1 MTIRS
6 YLEKF
11 AQETPQATALRYFEA
26 KDWHARSW
34 ADFLAGVRAVAEA
47 YGPRFALCPRAEN
60 VALMLPNG
68 PEWMEAY
75 LACSG
80 AGVGVVPLDPKLHSA
95 EVEYILKDSGAV
107 VVTTDKAHLDLM
119 RLIAPNLPDLRAVV
133 LVDAGEVGPDAL
145 GDVPLFD
152 YVALKSDPET
162 VRRAA
167 GHEAWYGTHVAQEED
182 VASIIYT
189 SGTTGKPKGAMLTHA
204 NFTADIEGALRA
216 FDDMTVDGNDTLLVV
231 LPLFHA
237 FSFCTNF
244 VLGLFRG
251 CQMAFVRSLYTIG
264 EDIRV
269 LQPTIVM
276 SVPLLAEKM
285 FDRIDAK
292 IKASKKARFLMAV
305 GLGGLV
311 RHNVRKGLGGRLR
324 FMIVGGAPC
333 PKHVLEG
340 FRRLAL
346 PVLEGYGLTECS
358 PVVSIAGPKVA
369 KIGTIGLKLA
379 NIEIRLA
386 DQNEQGVGELQVKGP
401 ITMKGYWHNEA
412 ATAEAFDGDWLKT
425 GDLASID
432 EIGLISIRGRKKAL
446 IVNREGKNIYPE
458 EVEARIGADPVVA
471 DCVVV
476 GYTTGG
482 IPGEKVGCVV
492 HPNTDLLKEM
502 NGGVEMPW
510 PEAEKIAQ
518 RRVHAQCQ
526 HLADYKRVRK
536 VVVSKEPLARTSIQK
551 VRRVAYKGALD
562 E

>member
-204 NFTADIEGALRA
+204 NFIADIEGALRA

-386 DQNEQGVGELQVKGP
+386 DQNEQGVGELQIKGP

-458 EVEARIGADPVVA
+458 EVEDRIGADPVVA

-482 IPGEKVGCVV
+482 TPGEKVGCVV